1 MSSFDDKN
9 KIWKQRP
16 VVLALS
22 IAVALVGGFLAGGA
36 FVDSSFA
43 NYVYNYNLLF
53 VGGTIILSIPIFYN
67 ATRSTL
73 RSDLLDREIIEE
85 NKERFA
91 NFSGYEK
98 SPLVQS
104 VYRLYLEAGDQRS
117 YATKNLAIGMGLTL
131 VSAIV
136 IVSLIVTS
144 RATDIAALETERFL
158 YTYLLPRASG
168 VLIIQL
174 VGGFFLRWYSQNVGR
189 IGELSERILLIE
201 VMLAAQVLAG
211 EDEKSKRDVLKEQL
225 LTFDLS
231 KLSQKTGDPDRLDR
245 AVIRKIANN
254 TSVSFSN
261 QEK

>member
-1 MSSFDDKN
+1 MRKIDDKD

-22 IAVALVGGFLAGGA
+22 VAVALVAGFLAGGA

-43 NYVYNYNLLF
+43 DYVYNYNLLL
-53 VGGTIILSIPIFYN
+53 VSGAIVVCIPIFYN

-73 RSDLLDREIIEE
+73 RSDLLDRDILEE
-85 NKERFA
+85 NKERFS
-91 NFSGYEK
+91 NFSGYEH

-117 YATKNLAIGMGLTL
+117 YATKNLAIGMGLTV
-131 VSAIV
+131 VSVIV
-136 IVSLIVTS
+136 IFSLIVTS
-144 RATDIAALETERFL
+144 RATDVAALETERFL

-168 VLIIQL
+168 VLIVQL
-174 VGGFFLRWYSQNVGR
+174 VGAFFLRWYSQNIRR
-189 IGELSERILLIE
+189 IGDLSERILMIE

-211 EDEKSKRDVLKEQL
+211 KDEKSKRDVLKEQL

-231 KLSQKTGDPDRLDR
+231 KLSRQTGDPDRLDR

-254 TSVSFSN
+254 TSVSISN
-261 QEK
+261 RD